1 MHPDP
6 LKRYR
11 DTFRVAW
18 AVLGL
23 LLWAGQVQAGKIR
36 VVTTT
41 TDLKALVE
49 VVGGEDVEVV
59 SLTKGYQDLHNVALK
74 PSYIRKLFRA
84 DLFVRVGLDLDFW
97 SDKLLDASRNPQIML
112 GAAGYVDA
120 SRSIPLLEVPTAP
133 VSRAAGDIHVFGNP
147 HYWLDPENAKIITKN
162 ILGGLE
168 RVAPEQA
175 AMFRQNRNRFL
186 AALDTAMAKWSQEIA
201 PYRGTKVV
209 AYHRTWSYFARRFGL
224 DVVEYVEPKPGVP
237 PSAAHLQQLI
247 ERMKEDKVP
256 LIMVAPYF
264 DPKTPQF
271 LAQEVGARVL
281 VLPTSVEGASDVRTY
296 LGLFQYDL
304 DAIVRAL
311 KETSMSREIPAEGTT
326 HATRGG
332 R

>member
-1 MHPDP
+1 MHPDA

-18 AVLGL
+18 VVLGL
-23 LLWAGQVQAGKIR
+23 LLWAGHAQAGKIR

-41 TDLKALVE
+41 TDLQALAE
-49 VVGGEDVEVV
+49 AVGGEDVEVV

-74 PSYIRKLFRA
+74 PSYIQKLFRA

-97 SDKLLDASRNPQIML
+97 GDKLLDASRNPQIAL
-112 GAAGYVDA
+112 DAAGYVDA
-120 SRSIPLLEVPTAP
+120 SRGILLLEVPTTP

-162 ILGGLE
+162 ILVGLE

-175 AMFRQNRNRFL
+175 ATFRQNRNRFL
-186 AALDTAMAKWSQEIA
+186 ADLDNAMAKWSKEIA

-209 AYHRTWSYFARRFGL
+209 AYHRTWSYFAQRFGL
-224 DVVEYVEPKPGVP
+224 DVVGYVEPKPGVP
-237 PSAAHLQQLI
+237 PSAAHLQALI
-247 ERMKEDKVP
+247 GRMKEDKVH
-256 LIMVAPYF
+256 LIIAAPYF

-271 LAQEVGARVL
+271 LAQEVGAKVL
-281 VLPTSVEGASDVRTY
+281 VLPTSVEGVSDVRAY
-296 LGLFQYDL
+296 LELFDYDL

-311 KETSMSREIPAEGTT
+311 KEASKG
-326 HATRGG
+326 
-332 R
+332 